1 MSRKGRG
8 KGSVPAVSPSNDRL
22 HRWVMRA
29 NGLAGMCL
37 LVLVA
42 IELFGFSTPQ
52 LRALLMVGIAAAGTV
67 AWVQQAR
74 RKCPNC
80 GQLYGYHLRILKGNI
95 CRKCGTELAK
105 WDAGHLDGEAEK

>member
-52 LRALLMVGIAAAGTV
+52 LRALLMVGIAAGGTV

-74 RKCPNC
+74 RKCPGC
-80 GQLYGYHLRILKGNI
+80 GHLYGYHFRLMKANI
-95 CRKCGTELAK
+95 CRKCGAEYPK
-105 WDAGHLDGEAEK
+105 WHPGFEDGEAEE